1 MKHRTQIY
9 LGSLILVAL
18 MTGLDQ
24 WTKWAV
30 SAHMVPGQSI
40 VVIPGFF
47 ELTYLQ
53 NTGASFSIFEGYGK
67 LFFAILTI
75 IAMAVMIWAYLKSR
89 RAGLQ
94 MSLALIFAGALGNF
108 IDRMVLGYVVD
119 FFHFYIFGWSFP
131 VFNIADICIT
141 LGFIFLVIDMLREEH
156 DQRKAVNAS

>member
-9 LGSLILVAL
+9 IGSMVLVAL

-30 SAHMVPGQSI
+30 STHMRPGQSI
-40 VVIPGFF
+40 VIIPKLF

-53 NTGASFSIFEGYGK
+53 NTGAGFSIFEGYGK
-67 LFFAILTI
+67 PFFAVLTV
-75 IAMAVMIWAYLKSR
+75 IAMAVMLWAYIKAKR
-89 RAGLQ
+89 PGLQ
-94 MSLALIFAGALGNF
+94 MFLALIFAGALGNF
-108 IDRMVLGYVVD
+108 IDRMALGYVVD

-141 LGFIFLVIDMLREEH
+141 LGFVFLVIDMLREEH
-156 DQRKAVNAS
+156 EQRKALEA

>member
-9 LGSLILVAL
+9 IGSMVLVAL

-30 SAHMVPGQSI
+30 STHMRPGQSI
-40 VVIPGFF
+40 VIIPKLF

-53 NTGASFSIFEGYGK
+53 NTGAGFSIFEGYGK
-67 LFFAILTI
+67 PFFAVLTV
-75 IAMAVMIWAYLKSR
+75 IAMAVMLWAYIKAKR
-89 RAGLQ
+89 PGLQ

-108 IDRMVLGYVVD
+108 IDRMARGYVVD

-141 LGFIFLVIDMLREEH
+141 LGFVFLVIDMLREEH
-156 DQRKAVNAS
+156 EQRKALEA

>member
-1 MKHRTQIY
+1 MKHRDQIY
-9 LGSLILVAL
+9 IGSLILVAL

-30 SAHMVPGQSI
+30 SSGMRPGQSI
-40 VVIPGFF
+40 VIIPHLF
-47 ELTYLQ
+47 ELTYVQ
-53 NTGASFSIFEGYGK
+53 NTGAGFSIFEGYGK
-67 LFFAILTI
+67 VFFAVLTL
-75 IAMAVMIWAYLKSR
+75 IAMGVMLWVYFKSK

-94 MSLALIFAGALGNF
+94 MSVALIFAGALGNF

-156 DQRKAVNAS
+156 QGKKAIA

>member
-9 LGSLILVAL
+9 IGSMVLVAL

-30 SAHMVPGQSI
+30 STHMRPGQSI
-40 VVIPGFF
+40 VIIPKLF

-53 NTGASFSIFEGYGK
+53 NTGAGFSIFEGYGK
-67 LFFAILTI
+67 PFFAVLTV
-75 IAMAVMIWAYLKSR
+75 IAMAVMLWAYIKAKR
-89 RAGLQ
+89 PGLQ

-108 IDRMVLGYVVD
+108 IDRMALGYVVD

-141 LGFIFLVIDMLREEH
+141 LGFAFLVIDMLREEH
-156 DQRKAVNAS
+156 EQRKALEA

>member
-1 MKHRTQIY
+1 MKHRTQIHI
-9 LGSLILVAL
+9 GSMVLVAL

-30 SAHMVPGQSI
+30 STHMRPGQSI
-40 VVIPGFF
+40 VIIPKLF

-53 NTGASFSIFEGYGK
+53 NTGAGFSIFEGYGK
-67 LFFAILTI
+67 PFFAVLTV
-75 IAMAVMIWAYLKSR
+75 IAMAVMLWAYIKAKR
-89 RAGLQ
+89 PGLQ

-108 IDRMVLGYVVD
+108 IDRMALGYVVD

-141 LGFIFLVIDMLREEH
+141 LGFVFLVIDMLREEH
-156 DQRKAVNAS
+156 EQRKALEA

>member
-9 LGSLILVAL
+9 IGSMVLVAL

-30 SAHMVPGQSI
+30 STHMRPGQSI
-40 VVIPGFF
+40 VIIPKLF

-53 NTGASFSIFEGYGK
+53 NTGAGFSIFEGYGK
-67 LFFAILTI
+67 PFFAVLTV
-75 IAMAVMIWAYLKSR
+75 IAMAVMLWAYIKAKR
-89 RAGLQ
+89 PGLQ

-108 IDRMVLGYVVD
+108 IDRMALGYVVV

-141 LGFIFLVIDMLREEH
+141 LGFVFLVIDMLREEH
-156 DQRKAVNAS
+156 EQRKALEA

>member
-9 LGSLILVAL
+9 IGSMVLVAL

-30 SAHMVPGQSI
+30 STHMRPGQSI
-40 VVIPGFF
+40 VIIPKLF

-53 NTGASFSIFEGYGK
+53 NTGAGFSIFEGYGK
-67 LFFAILTI
+67 PFFAVLTV
-75 IAMAVMIWAYLKSR
+75 IAMAVMLCAYIKAKR
-89 RAGLQ
+89 PGLQ

-108 IDRMVLGYVVD
+108 IDRMALGYVVD

-141 LGFIFLVIDMLREEH
+141 LGFVFLVIDMLREEH
-156 DQRKAVNAS
+156 EQRKALEA

>member
-9 LGSLILVAL
+9 IGSMVLVAL

-30 SAHMVPGQSI
+30 STHMRPGQSI
-40 VVIPGFF
+40 VIIPKLF

-53 NTGASFSIFEGYGK
+53 NTGAGFSIFEGYGK
-67 LFFAILTI
+67 PFFAVLTV
-75 IAMAVMIWAYLKSR
+75 IAMAVMLWAYIKAKR
-89 RAGLQ
+89 PGLQ

-108 IDRMVLGYVVD
+108 IDRMALGYVVD
-119 FFHFYIFGWSFP
+119 FFHFYIFGWSFS

-141 LGFIFLVIDMLREEH
+141 LGFVFLVIDMLREEH
-156 DQRKAVNAS
+156 EQRKALEA

>member
-9 LGSLILVAL
+9 IGSMVLVAL

-30 SAHMVPGQSI
+30 STHMRPGQSI
-40 VVIPGFF
+40 VIIPKLF

-53 NTGASFSIFEGYGK
+53 NTGAGFSIFEGYGK
-67 LFFAILTI
+67 PFFAVLTV
-75 IAMAVMIWAYLKSR
+75 IAMAVMLWAYIKAKR
-89 RAGLQ
+89 PGLQ

-108 IDRMVLGYVVD
+108 IDRMALGYVVD

-141 LGFIFLVIDMLREEH
+141 LDFVFLVIDMLREEH
-156 DQRKAVNAS
+156 EQRKALEA

>member
-9 LGSLILVAL
+9 IGSMVLVAL

-30 SAHMVPGQSI
+30 STHMRPGQSI
-40 VVIPGFF
+40 VIIPKLF

-53 NTGASFSIFEGYGK
+53 NTGAGFSIFEGYGK
-67 LFFAILTI
+67 PFFAVLTV
-75 IAMAVMIWAYLKSR
+75 IAMAVMLWAYIKAKR
-89 RAGLQ
+89 PGLQ

-108 IDRMVLGYVVD
+108 IDRMALGYVVD

-141 LGFIFLVIDMLREEH
+141 LGFVFLVMDMLREEH
-156 DQRKAVNAS
+156 EQRKALEA

>member
-9 LGSLILVAL
+9 IGSMVLVAL

-30 SAHMVPGQSI
+30 STHMRPGQSI
-40 VVIPGFF
+40 VIIPKLF

-53 NTGASFSIFEGYGK
+53 NTGAGFSIFEGYGK
-67 LFFAILTI
+67 PFFAVLTV
-75 IAMAVMIWAYLKSR
+75 IAMAVMLWAYIKAKR
-89 RAGLQ
+89 PGLQ

-108 IDRMVLGYVVD
+108 IDRMALGYVVD

-141 LGFIFLVIDMLREEH
+141 LGFVFLVIDMLREEH
-156 DQRKAVNAS
+156 EQRKVLEA

>member
-9 LGSLILVAL
+9 IGSMVLVAL

-30 SAHMVPGQSI
+30 STHMRPGQSI
-40 VVIPGFF
+40 VIIPKLF

-53 NTGASFSIFEGYGK
+53 NTGAGFSIFEGYGK
-67 LFFAILTI
+67 PFFAVLTV
-75 IAMAVMIWAYLKSR
+75 IAMAVMLWAYIKAKR
-89 RAGLQ
+89 PGLQ

-108 IDRMVLGYVVD
+108 IDRMALGYVVD

-141 LGFIFLVIDMLREEH
+141 LGFVFLVIDMLREEH
-156 DQRKAVNAS
+156 EQRKALEA

>member
-9 LGSLILVAL
+9 IGSMVLVAL

-30 SAHMVPGQSI
+30 STHMRPGQSI
-40 VVIPGFF
+40 VIIPKLF

-53 NTGASFSIFEGYGK
+53 NTGAGFSIFVGYGK
-67 LFFAILTI
+67 PFFAVLTV
-75 IAMAVMIWAYLKSR
+75 IAMAVMLWAYIKAKR
-89 RAGLQ
+89 PGLQ

-108 IDRMVLGYVVD
+108 IDRMALGYVVD

-141 LGFIFLVIDMLREEH
+141 LGFVFLVIDMLREEH
-156 DQRKAVNAS
+156 EQRKALEA

>member
-9 LGSLILVAL
+9 IGSMVLVAL

-30 SAHMVPGQSI
+30 STHMRPGQSI
-40 VVIPGFF
+40 VIIPKLF

-53 NTGASFSIFEGYGK
+53 NTGAGFSIFEGYGK
-67 LFFAILTI
+67 PFFAVLTV
-75 IAMAVMIWAYLKSR
+75 IAMAVMLWAYIKAKR
-89 RAGLQ
+89 PGLQ

-108 IDRMVLGYVVD
+108 TDRMALGYVVD

-141 LGFIFLVIDMLREEH
+141 LGFVFLVIDMLREEH
-156 DQRKAVNAS
+156 EQRKALEA

>member
-9 LGSLILVAL
+9 IGSMVLVAL

-30 SAHMVPGQSI
+30 STHMRPGQSI
-40 VVIPGFF
+40 VIIPKLF

-53 NTGASFSIFEGYGK
+53 NTGAGFSIFEGYGK
-67 LFFAILTI
+67 PFFAVLTV
-75 IAMAVMIWAYLKSR
+75 IAMAVMLWAYIKAKR
-89 RAGLQ
+89 PGLQ

-108 IDRMVLGYVVD
+108 IDRMALGYVVD

-141 LGFIFLVIDMLREEH
+141 LGFVFLVIDRLREEH
-156 DQRKAVNAS
+156 EQRKALEA

>member
-9 LGSLILVAL
+9 IGSMVLVAL

-30 SAHMVPGQSI
+30 STHMRPGQSI
-40 VVIPGFF
+40 VIIPKLFD
-47 ELTYLQ
+47 LTYLQ
-53 NTGASFSIFEGYGK
+53 NTGAGFSIFEGYGK
-67 LFFAILTI
+67 PFFAVLTV
-75 IAMAVMIWAYLKSR
+75 IAMAVMLWAYIKAKR
-89 RAGLQ
+89 PGLQ

-108 IDRMVLGYVVD
+108 IDRMALGYVVD

-141 LGFIFLVIDMLREEH
+141 LGFVFLVIDMLREEH
-156 DQRKAVNAS
+156 EQRKALEA

>member
-1 MKHRTQIY
+1 MV
-9 LGSLILVAL
+9 LVAL

-30 SAHMVPGQSI
+30 STHMRPGQSI
-40 VVIPGFF
+40 VIIPKLF

-53 NTGASFSIFEGYGK
+53 NTGAGFSIFEGYGK
-67 LFFAILTI
+67 PFFAVLTV
-75 IAMAVMIWAYLKSR
+75 IAMAVMLWAYIKAKR
-89 RAGLQ
+89 PGLQ

-108 IDRMVLGYVVD
+108 IDRMALGYVVD

-141 LGFIFLVIDMLREEH
+141 LGFVFLVIDMLREEH
-156 DQRKAVNAS
+156 EQRKALEA

>member
-9 LGSLILVAL
+9 IGSKVLVAL

-30 SAHMVPGQSI
+30 STHMRPGQSI
-40 VVIPGFF
+40 VIIPKLF

-53 NTGASFSIFEGYGK
+53 NTGAGFSIFEGYGK
-67 LFFAILTI
+67 PFFAVLTV
-75 IAMAVMIWAYLKSR
+75 IAMAVMLWAYIKAKR
-89 RAGLQ
+89 PGLQ

-108 IDRMVLGYVVD
+108 IDRMALGYVVD

-141 LGFIFLVIDMLREEH
+141 LGFVFLVIDMLREEH
-156 DQRKAVNAS
+156 EQRKALEA

>member
-9 LGSLILVAL
+9 IGSMVLVAL

-30 SAHMVPGQSI
+30 STHMRPGQSI
-40 VVIPGFF
+40 VIIPKLF

-53 NTGASFSIFEGYGK
+53 DTGAGFSIFEGYGK
-67 LFFAILTI
+67 PFFAVLTV
-75 IAMAVMIWAYLKSR
+75 IAMAVMLWAYIKAKR
-89 RAGLQ
+89 PGLQ

-108 IDRMVLGYVVD
+108 IDRMALGYVVD

-141 LGFIFLVIDMLREEH
+141 LGFVFLVIDMLREEH
-156 DQRKAVNAS
+156 EQRKALEA

>member
-9 LGSLILVAL
+9 IGSMVLVAL

-30 SAHMVPGQSI
+30 STHMRPGQSI
-40 VVIPGFF
+40 VIIPKLF

-53 NTGASFSIFEGYGK
+53 NTGAGFSIFEGYGK
-67 LFFAILTI
+67 PFFAVLTV
-75 IAMAVMIWAYLKSR
+75 IAMAVMLWAYIKAKR
-89 RAGLQ
+89 PGLQ

-108 IDRMVLGYVVD
+108 IDRMALGYVVD
-119 FFHFYIFGWSFP
+119 FFHFYIFGGRYP

-141 LGFIFLVIDMLREEH
+141 LGFVFLVIDMLREEH
-156 DQRKAVNAS
+156 EQRKALEA

>member
-9 LGSLILVAL
+9 IGSLVLVVL

-30 SAHMVPGQSI
+30 SAHMTPGQSI
-40 VVIPGFF
+40 VIIPKLF

-53 NTGASFSIFEGYGK
+53 NTGAGFSIFEGYGK
-67 LFFAILTI
+67 SFFAVLTL
-75 IAMAVMIWAYLKSR
+75 IAMAVMLWAYLKSK
-89 RAGLQ
+89 RAGMQ

-108 IDRMVLGYVVD
+108 IDRMTLGYVVD

-141 LGFIFLVIDMLREEH
+141 LGFVFLVIDMLRDEYE
-156 DQRKAVNAS
+156 QKKALTA

>member
-9 LGSLILVAL
+9 IGSLVLVAL

-30 SAHMVPGQSI
+30 STHMRPGQSI
-40 VVIPGFF
+40 VIIPKLF

-53 NTGASFSIFEGYGK
+53 NTGAGFSIFEGYGK
-67 LFFAILTI
+67 PFFAVLTV
-75 IAMAVMIWAYLKSR
+75 IAMAVMLWAYIKAKR
-89 RAGLQ
+89 PGLQ
-94 MSLALIFAGALGNF
+94 MSMALIFAGALGNF
-108 IDRMVLGYVVD
+108 IDRMALGYVVD

-141 LGFIFLVIDMLREEH
+141 LGFVFLVIDMLREEH
-156 DQRKAVNAS
+156 EQRKALEA

>member
-9 LGSLILVAL
+9 IGSMVLVAL

-30 SAHMVPGQSI
+30 STHMRPGQSI
-40 VVIPGFF
+40 VIIPKLF

-53 NTGASFSIFEGYGK
+53 NTGAGFSIFEGYGK
-67 LFFAILTI
+67 PFFAVLTV
-75 IAMAVMIWAYLKSR
+75 IAMAVMLWAYIKAKR
-89 RAGLQ
+89 PGLQ

-108 IDRMVLGYVVD
+108 IDRMALGYVVD

-131 VFNIADICIT
+131 VFNIADICIA
-141 LGFIFLVIDMLREEH
+141 LGFVFLVIDMLREEH
-156 DQRKAVNAS
+156 EQRKALEA

>member
-9 LGSLILVAL
+9 IGSMVLVAL

-30 SAHMVPGQSI
+30 STHMRPGQSI
-40 VVIPGFF
+40 VIIPKLF

-53 NTGASFSIFEGYGK
+53 NTGAGFSIFEGYGK
-67 LFFAILTI
+67 PFFAVLTV
-75 IAMAVMIWAYLKSR
+75 IAMAVMLWAYIKAKR
-89 RAGLQ
+89 PGLQ

-108 IDRMVLGYVVD
+108 IDRMALGYVVD

-131 VFNIADICIT
+131 VFNITDICIT
-141 LGFIFLVIDMLREEH
+141 LGFVFLVIDMLREEH
-156 DQRKAVNAS
+156 EQRKALEA

>member
-9 LGSLILVAL
+9 IGSMVLVAL
-18 MTGLDQ
+18 MAGLDQ

-30 SAHMVPGQSI
+30 STHMRPGQSI
-40 VVIPGFF
+40 VIIPKLF

-53 NTGASFSIFEGYGK
+53 NTGAGFSIFEGYGK
-67 LFFAILTI
+67 PFFAVLTV
-75 IAMAVMIWAYLKSR
+75 IAMAVMLWAYIKAKR
-89 RAGLQ
+89 PGLQ

-108 IDRMVLGYVVD
+108 IDRMALGYVVD

-141 LGFIFLVIDMLREEH
+141 LGFLFLVIDMLREEH
-156 DQRKAVNAS
+156 EQRKALEA

>member
-9 LGSLILVAL
+9 IGSMVLVAL

-30 SAHMVPGQSI
+30 STHMRPGQSI
-40 VVIPGFF
+40 VIIPKLF

-53 NTGASFSIFEGYGK
+53 NTGAGFSIFEGYGK
-67 LFFAILTI
+67 PFFAVLTV
-75 IAMAVMIWAYLKSR
+75 IAMAVMLWAYIK
-89 RAGLQ
+89 AKPPGLQ

-108 IDRMVLGYVVD
+108 IDRMALGYVVD

-141 LGFIFLVIDMLREEH
+141 LGFVFLVIDMLREEH
-156 DQRKAVNAS
+156 EQRKALEA

>member
-9 LGSLILVAL
+9 IGSMVLVAL

-30 SAHMVPGQSI
+30 STHMRPGQSI
-40 VVIPGFF
+40 VIIPKLF

-53 NTGASFSIFEGYGK
+53 NTGAGFSIFECYGK
-67 LFFAILTI
+67 PFFAVLTV
-75 IAMAVMIWAYLKSR
+75 IAMAVMLWAYIKAKR
-89 RAGLQ
+89 PGLQ

-108 IDRMVLGYVVD
+108 IDRMALGYVVD

-141 LGFIFLVIDMLREEH
+141 LGFVFLVIDMLREEH
-156 DQRKAVNAS
+156 EQRKALEA

>member
-9 LGSLILVAL
+9 IGSLVLVAL

-30 SAHMVPGQSI
+30 STHMRPGQSI
-40 VVIPGFF
+40 VIIPKLF

-53 NTGASFSIFEGYGK
+53 NTGAGFSIFEGYGK
-67 LFFAILTI
+67 PFFAVLTV
-75 IAMAVMIWAYLKSR
+75 IAMAVMLWAYIKAKR
-89 RAGLQ
+89 PGLQ

-108 IDRMVLGYVVD
+108 IDRMALGYVVD

-141 LGFIFLVIDMLREEH
+141 LGFVFLVIDMLREEH
-156 DQRKAVNAS
+156 EQRKALEA

>member
-9 LGSLILVAL
+9 IGSMVLVAL

-30 SAHMVPGQSI
+30 STHMRPGQSI
-40 VVIPGFF
+40 VIIPKLF

-53 NTGASFSIFEGYGK
+53 NTGAGFSIFEGYGK
-67 LFFAILTI
+67 PFFAVLTV
-75 IAMAVMIWAYLKSR
+75 IAMAVMLWAYIKAKR
-89 RAGLQ
+89 PGLQ

-108 IDRMVLGYVVD
+108 IDRMALGYVVD
-119 FFHFYIFGWSFP
+119 FFHFYIFGLSFP

-141 LGFIFLVIDMLREEH
+141 LGFVFLVIDMLREEH
-156 DQRKAVNAS
+156 EQRKALEA

>member
-9 LGSLILVAL
+9 IGSMVLVAL

-30 SAHMVPGQSI
+30 STHMRPGQSI
-40 VVIPGFF
+40 VIIPKLF

-53 NTGASFSIFEGYGK
+53 NTGAGFSIFEGYGK
-67 LFFAILTI
+67 PFFAVLTV
-75 IAMAVMIWAYLKSR
+75 IAMAVMLWAYIKAKR
-89 RAGLQ
+89 PGLQ

-108 IDRMVLGYVVD
+108 IDRMALGYVVD
-119 FFHFYIFGWSFP
+119 FFHFYIFVWSFP

-141 LGFIFLVIDMLREEH
+141 LGFVFLVIDMLREEH
-156 DQRKAVNAS
+156 EQRKALEA